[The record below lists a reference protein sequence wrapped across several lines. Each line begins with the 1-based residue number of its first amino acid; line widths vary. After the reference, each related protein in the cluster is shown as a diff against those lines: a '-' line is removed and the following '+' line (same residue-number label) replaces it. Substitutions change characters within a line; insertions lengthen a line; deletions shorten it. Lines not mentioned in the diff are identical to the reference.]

1 MSMGVLPAFV
11 YVLYAY
17 SAHRGQE
24 RASSG
29 TVNTEGC
36 ELPCE
41 LWEPSLSPLKE
52 QQVPGLEENY
62 QKN

>member
-1 MSMGVLPAFV
+1 MSMGVSPAFV

-17 SAHRGQE
+17 SAHGGQK
-24 RASSG
+24 RVSSG
-29 TVNTEGC
+29 TVITEGC

-41 LWEPSLSPLKE
+41 LWEPSLGPLKE

-62 QKN
+62 WKN